1 MIAVSKNVYIDT
13 LVETVD
19 NYNKTYRTIKMKPTD
34 VKVDTYID
42 SGVEN
47 NEKDPKVEIDDHVRM
62 SKCKMFLQRV
72 TLQIG
77 LRRS

>member
-1 MIAVSKNVYIDT
+1 
-13 LVETVD
+13 
-19 NYNKTYRTIKMKPTD
+19 MKPTD